1 MRNHLY
7 SDEIHEN
14 RENRATFRENEE
26 GKYLLKSHGG
36 NYVSYSQMHETWN
49 GIKKK
54 KTYDS
59 NAKNTNIQATQ
70 IYLIKY
76 LRNFRK
82 NLDWIGARTRWKK
95 SVDGDDEQQQQQ
107 QQCQIKSKRQQ

>member
-1 MRNHLY
+1 MAA
-7 SDEIHEN
+7 I
-14 RENRATFRENEE
+14 TFRIH
-26 GKYLLKSHGG
+26 KCMKR
-36 NYVSYSQMHETWN
+36 ETES
-49 GIKKK
+49 KK

-82 NLDWIGARTRWKK
+82 NLD
-95 SVDGDDEQQQQQ
+95 
-107 QQCQIKSKRQQ
+107 